1 VGKVSEWNEREMLDQ
16 MCDEDKA
23 AYLAEEQRKQQA
35 VEALSALVKGEA
47 SEGRKCGNCAH
58 YDLCRDNE
66 YAAGP
71 DQNYCSHGL
80 SAYEPSLESQLAQA
94 TQERDEAR
102 AREALIRHALEAE
115 MYDCANCDDIR
126 DSKEFTSKACR
137 KCATGNSHRVL
148 KMTETE
154 AQAEVAKQLAERD
167 MYKGLFDGVCK
178 QRDRFT
184 EMLRERGV
192 GDNEIHDVISSF
204 DFEFT
209 PSPAYDEWKAM
220 RAVVEAARKQMDA
233 EAAWLELLS
242 WEDCDITTPE
252 FEVAEQ
258 AWHQA
263 GRDTREALAAWKEA
277 RP

>member
-1 VGKVSEWNEREMLDQ
+1 MSETAKTISLPTVMHSTLTDRYYIVTAVRPDRTAKTKYD
-16 MCDEDKA
+16 CT
-23 AYLAEEQRKQQA
+23 EEI
-35 VEALSALVKGEA
+35 E
-47 SEGRKCGNCAH
+47 
-58 YDLCRDNE
+58 
-66 YAAGP
+66 
-71 DQNYCSHGL
+71 
-80 SAYEPSLESQLAQA
+80 SLIADQLAQV

-126 DSKEFTSKACR
+126 DSKEFTSKACK

-154 AQAEVAKQLAERD
+154 AQAGVAKQLAERD

-192 GDNEIHDVISSF
+192 GDNEIHDVIASF

-220 RAVVEAARKQMDA
+220 RAVVEAAKRRLEA
-233 EAAWLELLS
+233 EWHEEAARTRLLHTGENPGWLEASEEYREAQLRTK
-242 WEDCDITTPE
+242 EAAK
-252 FEVAEQ
+252 AERL
-258 AWHQA
+258 AIH
-263 GRDTREALAAWKEA
+263 ALAAWKEA
-277 RP
+277 RLCGSGTA